1 MAVVQS
7 TYPVN
12 IVAGLAGQPAD
23 MTNFVNDTK
32 NCETV
37 AGIGFGLAVSQ
48 GAADRGVTLGGAA
61 FVGISVRDVTL
72 TSVNADKYPRYASM
86 SVMAK
91 GDIWAVALNGAAIGA
106 QVLFDAA
113 TGDLGKTA
121 GTAIAGSRWMTAA
134 SAGGLAIARLS

>member
-7 TYPVN
+7 TYSTTLVPGTPGM
-12 IVAGLAGQPAD
+12 IAD
-23 MTNFVNDTK
+23 MTNSVVDSK

-48 GAADRGVTLGGAA
+48 GAADDGVTLGGAA
-61 FVGISVRDVTL
+61 FVGVSVRDITL

-86 SVMAK
+86 GVMAK
-91 GDIWAVALNGAAIGA
+91 GDIWAIALNGAAIGA
-106 QVLFDAA
+106 AVLYDPA

-121 GTAIAGSRWMTAA
+121 GTAIPNSRWMTTAT
-134 SAGGLAIARLS
+134 AGNLAIARIL